1 MYNNYESLIK
11 KQKRKYIIDILLL
24 LPMLVVI
31 WLFSKVDSQL
41 ITFILVP
48 FILGTIFLIFMA
60 RSLYLLVKI
69 ISYNKNI
76 SFHDEELLDKE
87 LSNVLATSSG
97 EVIFTENYVIVLKP
111 TFRYISYR
119 DIVLTY
125 NTTGLV
131 LDVASFQSSYTMNI
145 CGFQLVPK
153 ICIVM
158 NEGKV
163 YKLGVDKCT
172 SFDSSKSFTFREII
186 VSKHPSVLLGKT
198 VENKNIMQAKYGI
211 KL

>member
-97 EVIFTENYVIVLKP
+97 LANV
-111 TFRYISYR
+111 
-119 DIVLTY
+119 
-125 NTTGLV
+125 
-131 LDVASFQSSYTMNI
+131 
-145 CGFQLVPK
+145 C
-153 ICIVM
+153 
-158 NEGKV
+158 
-163 YKLGVDKCT
+163 
-172 SFDSSKSFTFREII
+172 
-186 VSKHPSVLLGKT
+186 
-198 VENKNIMQAKYGI
+198 
-211 KL
+211 